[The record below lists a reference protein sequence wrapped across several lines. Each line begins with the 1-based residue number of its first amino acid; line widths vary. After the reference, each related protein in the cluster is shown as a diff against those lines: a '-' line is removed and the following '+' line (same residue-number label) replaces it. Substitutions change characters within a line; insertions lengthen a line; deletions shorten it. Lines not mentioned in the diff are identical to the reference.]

1 MCIMKDTCRQFETGV
16 LVRHQVKRG
25 KEPEMNRGSGD
36 EQGLQRLYDQLH
48 MYELIMDSIYNGV
61 MVTDAKGYII
71 CMNAPYGQFLGI
83 DHREQIGRHCTEV
96 VEGTR
101 MHIVAK
107 TGQAEINRS
116 QHIRGQNMV
125 VQRIPIHQD
134 GRVVAVF
141 GQVMFKDVKDVGKL
155 ANELSVLESKVRMY
169 EQELM
174 SLRSTRYTFASIVGQ
189 SRAMSAL
196 RQEAMQA
203 AGKESP
209 VLLSG
214 ESGTGKEIFA
224 QAIHQGSARHL
235 HPFVRINCAAIPK
248 DLMESELF
256 GYAKGAFTGA
266 LAQGKA
272 GKFELAHQGTI
283 FLDEIGELPLDM
295 QPKLLRVLEE
305 KELERIGGTRVI
317 TSDFRVIAAT
327 NRNLEDMLGHGTFR
341 KDLFYRLNVVPL
353 HIPPLRERPEDILPL
368 TSHLLGQL
376 QQEAGWQKVSLA
388 AEAENILTAYHW
400 PGNVRELANV
410 LERTLA
416 GLNRNV
422 VQAQDLPLYLHRS
435 LQESASG
442 VRGGQGR
449 LRDVLAQAEKEAI
462 VLALQEAGQN
472 KALAARKLGVHR
484 TLLYKKMARYGIGQ
498 EVAE

>member
-1 MCIMKDTCRQFETGV
+1 MQ
-16 LVRHQVKRG
+16 Q
-25 KEPEMNRGSGD
+25 
-36 EQGLQRLYDQLH
+36 LQRRPQPKGESGVQYDNILEKLYDQLH
-48 MYELIMDSIYNGV
+48 MYELILESIYNGV
-61 MVTDAKGYII
+61 MVTDSEGYIL
-71 CMNAPYGQFLGI
+71 CMNAPYGQFLGL
-83 DHREQIGRHCTEV
+83 DHRQQIGKHCTEV
-96 VEGTR
+96 VKGTR

-116 QHIRGQNMV
+116 QHILGQNMV
-125 VQRIPIHQD
+125 VQRIPIRKN

-174 SLRSTRYTFASIVGQ
+174 SLRSTRYTFASIVGE
-189 SRAMSAL
+189 SRSMVDL
-196 RQEAMQA
+196 KQEAMLA

-209 VLLSG
+209 VLISG
-214 ESGTGKEIFA
+214 ESGTGKEVFA
-224 QAIHQGSARHL
+224 QAIHQGSTRHL

-327 NRNLEDMLGHGTFR
+327 NRNLEEMLDERTFR

-353 HIPPLRERPEDILPL
+353 HIHPLRERPEDILPL
-368 TSHLLGQL
+368 AEHLLQQM
-376 QQEAGWQKVSLA
+376 QQEAGWQRVGLSL
-388 AEAENILTAYHW
+388 EAEKILTSYHW

-416 GLNRNV
+416 GLNRDV
-422 VQAQDLPLYLHRS
+422 IQVEDLPFYLHRA
-435 LQESASG
+435 LQATSPG
-442 VRGGQGR
+442 VKGERGR
-449 LRDVLAQAEKEAI
+449 LREIVAQAEKEAI
-462 VLALQEAGQN
+462 VFALQEAKQN
-472 KALAARKLGVHR
+472 KAMAARKLGIHR
-484 TLLYKKMARYGIGQ
+484 TLLYKKMARYGIG
-498 EVAE
+498 EEAEG

>member
-1 MCIMKDTCRQFETGV
+1 MQ
-16 LVRHQVKRG
+16 Q
-25 KEPEMNRGSGD
+25 
-36 EQGLQRLYDQLH
+36 LQRRPQPKGESEVQYDNILEELYDQLH

-61 MVTDAKGYII
+61 MVTDAMGYII
-71 CMNAPYGQFLGI
+71 CMNAPYGQFLGL
-83 DHREQIGRHCTEV
+83 DHRKQVGKHCTEV

-116 QHIRGQNMV
+116 QHILGQNMV
-125 VQRIPIHQD
+125 VQRIPIRKD

-174 SLRSTRYTFASIVGQ
+174 SLRSTRYTFASIVGE
-189 SRAMSAL
+189 SRSMVDL
-196 RQEAMQA
+196 KQEAMLA

-209 VLLSG
+209 VLISG
-214 ESGTGKEIFA
+214 ESGTGKEVFA
-224 QAIHQGSARHL
+224 QAIHQGSTRHL

-305 KELERIGGTRVI
+305 KELERIGGTRLI

-327 NRNLEDMLGHGTFR
+327 NRNLEEMLDDRTFR
-341 KDLFYRLNVVPL
+341 KDLFYRLNVVPMY
-353 HIPPLRERPEDILPL
+353 IPPLRERPEDILPL
-368 TSHLLGQL
+368 AEHLLQQM
-376 QQEAGWQKVSLA
+376 QQEAGWQRVGLSL
-388 AEAENILTAYHW
+388 EAEKILTTYHW

-416 GLNRNV
+416 GLNRDV
-422 VQAQDLPLYLHRS
+422 IRAEDLPFYLHRALQATSPGMKGERGS
-435 LQESASG
+435 LREI
-442 VRGGQGR
+442 V
-449 LRDVLAQAEKEAI
+449 AQAEKEAI
-462 VLALQEAGQN
+462 LFALQEAKQN
-472 KALAARKLGVHR
+472 KAMAARKLGIHR
-484 TLLYKKMARYGIGQ
+484 TLLYKKMARYGIG
-498 EVAE
+498 EEG

>member
-1 MCIMKDTCRQFETGV
+1 VTRERGPGHSATGA
-16 LVRHQVKRG
+16 QTEFAG
-25 KEPEMNRGSGD
+25 W
-36 EQGLQRLYDQLH
+36 EQKSIQKLYDQLN
-48 MYELIMDSIYNGV
+48 MYELIMDNIYNGV
-61 MVTDAKGYII
+61 MVTDSEGYIL
-71 CMNAPYGQFLGI
+71 CMNTPYGQFLDL
-83 DHREQIGRHCTEV
+83 DHRQQVGKHCTEV

-101 MHIVAK
+101 MHIVAQ

-125 VQRIPIHQD
+125 VQRIPIHKN

-141 GQVMFKDVKDVGKL
+141 GQVMFKDARDVGKL
-155 ANELSVLESKVRMY
+155 AHELSVLESKVRMY

-174 SLRSTRYTFASIVGQ
+174 SLRSTRYTFASIVGE
-189 SRAMSAL
+189 S
-196 RQEAMQA
+196 EAMAALKEEAMRA
-203 AGKESP
+203 AGKDSP
-209 VLLSG
+209 VLISG
-214 ESGTGKEIFA
+214 ESGTGKEVFA
-224 QAIHQGSARHL
+224 QAIHQGSSRHI

-317 TSDFRVIAAT
+317 RSDFRVVAAT
-327 NRNLEDMLGHGTFR
+327 NQDLEEMLTSNSFR

-353 HIPPLRERPEDILPL
+353 HIPPLRDRTEDILPL
-368 TSHLLGQL
+368 AVHLLRQL
-376 QQEAGWQKVSLA
+376 QQEAGWQRVQLSK
-388 AEAENILTAYHW
+388 EAQDVVTAYHW

-416 GLNRNV
+416 SLSAHVIR
-422 VQAQDLPLYLHRS
+422 AQDLPLYVHRS
-435 LQESASG
+435 LTTSAWEGKGETGS
-442 VRGGQGR
+442 
-449 LRDVLAQAEKEAI
+449 LRDIVAQAEKEAI
-462 VLALQEAGQN
+462 LLALHEAREN
-472 KALAARKLGVHR
+472 KALAARKLGIHR
-484 TLLYKKMARYGIGQ
+484 TQLYKKMTKYGLTST
-498 EVAE
+498 A

>member
-1 MCIMKDTCRQFETGV
+1 MHQMQRGPEFEIDSGLLDEKV
-16 LVRHQVKRG
+16 LK
-25 KEPEMNRGSGD
+25 K
-36 EQGLQRLYDQLH
+36 LYDQLH

-61 MVTDAKGYII
+61 MVTDSQGYII

-83 DHREQIGRHCTEV
+83 DHRQQIGKHCTEV

-125 VQRIPIHQD
+125 VQRIPIRKENQM
-134 GRVVAVF
+134 VAVF
-141 GQVMFKDVKDVGKL
+141 GQVMFKDVRDVGKL

-174 SLRSTRYTFASIVGQ
+174 SLRSTRYTFASIVGESQ
-189 SRAMSAL
+189 AMVDL
-196 RQEAMQA
+196 KQEAMLA

-209 VLLSG
+209 VLISG
-214 ESGTGKEIFA
+214 ESGTGKEVFA
-224 QAIHQGSARHL
+224 QAIHQGSSRNL

-305 KELERIGGTRVI
+305 KEWERIGGTKVI
-317 TSDFRVIAAT
+317 KSDFRVIAAT
-327 NRNLEDMLGHGTFR
+327 NRNLEDMLRERIFR
-341 KDLFYRLNVVPL
+341 KDLFYRLNVVPM
-353 HIPPLRERPEDILPL
+353 HIPPLRERPEDVLPL
-368 TSHLLGQL
+368 TEHLLEQL
-376 QQEAGWQKVSLA
+376 QQEAGWQRVYLSS
-388 AEAENILTAYHW
+388 EAENILTSYPW
-400 PGNVRELANV
+400 PGNVRELANA

-422 VQAQDLPLYLHRS
+422 IRAQNLPLYLHRS
-435 LQESASG
+435 LPEACPEKKSEG
-442 VRGGQGR
+442 GR
-449 LRDVLAQAEKEAI
+449 LRDIVAQAEKEAI
-462 VLALQEAGQN
+462 IFALREAGQN
-472 KALAARKLGVHR
+472 KAMAARKLGIHR
-484 TLLYKKMARYGIGQ
+484 TLLYKKMTRYGIRV